1 MYNLE
6 FSIFRVCSGI
16 EKKNNKKR
24 EKPFCVSEKK
34 KRADAIREK
43 RNRMTVSEASVDVT
57 ALCVNVC
64 FHLCA

>member
-6 FSIFRVCSGI
+6 FSIFKVSSGI
-16 EKKNNKKR
+16 EK
-24 EKPFCVSEKK
+24 KPFCVSEKK
-34 KRADAIREK
+34 KEPIAIREK